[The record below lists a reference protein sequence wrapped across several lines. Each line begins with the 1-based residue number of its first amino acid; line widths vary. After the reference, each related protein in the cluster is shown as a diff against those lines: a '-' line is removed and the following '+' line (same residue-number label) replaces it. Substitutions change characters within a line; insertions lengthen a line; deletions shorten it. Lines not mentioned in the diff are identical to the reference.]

1 MNLSELTRL
10 LSQVAGDFATTLGVD
25 PDLLAREAAR
35 VVPEHFPGDPAREL
49 RRACETTARKIAN
62 GARLERPGA
71 FAMTCFRKAVHAHE
85 AGPTSA
91 PSSSRAPSAH
101 VDPFVLETLR
111 DIAEADAEIR
121 RMPQSRHDRV
131 RAIEQWRN
139 ERFTSRET
147 PAPLWAL
154 YGHQSPEAYA
164 EGQRRAAE
172 RLRAERGLAAPQP
185 EGVQP
190 MATVIKHS
198 QTLRTLDEANNPDD
212 AEVA

>member
-25 PDLLAREAAR
+25 PDLLAREAAK

-62 GARLERPGA
+62 GGRLERPGA

-85 AGPTSA
+85 AGPASA

-101 VDPFVLETLR
+101 VDPFVLETIR
-111 DIAEADAEIR
+111 DIEEADAEIR

-139 ERFTSRET
+139 ERFTAKET
-147 PAPLWAL
+147 KAPLWAL